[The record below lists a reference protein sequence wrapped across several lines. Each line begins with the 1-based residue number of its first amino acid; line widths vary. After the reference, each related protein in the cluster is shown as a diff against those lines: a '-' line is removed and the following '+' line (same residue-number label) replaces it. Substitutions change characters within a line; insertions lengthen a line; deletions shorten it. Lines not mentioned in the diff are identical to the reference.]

1 MISHR
6 TNRERPMHPGVRLEV
21 STTIAVLLCACS
33 SSTSGPSADSAQA
46 FPGGET
52 TSFYLFAGLELAQP
66 AANLEDRAP
75 FFTGDSLFNQVWVT
89 APASTTARDGLG
101 PTFNTRSCAG
111 CHFRDGRGRPPLEEG
126 GTLESMLIR
135 ISVAGQDEHGGP
147 LGDPSYGDQIQ
158 IDSLDGVP
166 AEAKVRVYWEQEHGA
181 YDDGIPYTLRNP
193 RYEYGDL
200 TFGPFAP
207 GFRESGR
214 SAPHMSGLGLL
225 EAIPEEVLRAWADPD
240 DADGDGIS
248 GRLNS
253 VWDESS
259 QAMRPGRFGWKAEQ
273 PTVRQQVAGAL
284 NGDMGITSPIFGQQ
298 NCPAPQ
304 VECAAAPN
312 GGEPEIS
319 AENFDKLV
327 FYSATLAPPT
337 RPDHDDPKVLRGR
350 EWMRDLGCT
359 SCHKEA
365 VETGAHPTIPELSFQ
380 KIRPY
385 SDLLLHDMGEG
396 LSDGRPVFGAT
407 GREWRTPPLWGIGRV
422 KVVNGH
428 QLFLHDGRARGFAE
442 AILWHGGEAEDAKEA
457 FRSLPADERQ
467 ALVRF
472 LESL

>member
-6 TNRERPMHPGVRLEV
+6 TNRERRMHQGVRLEV
-21 STTIAVLLCACS
+21 STAIAVLLCACS
-33 SSTSGPSADSAQA
+33 SSTAGPSADAAEA

-52 TSFYLFAGLELAQP
+52 TSFFLFAGLELAQP

-135 ISVAGQDEHGGP
+135 INLAGQDEHGGP
-147 LGDPSYGDQIQ
+147 LGDPSYGDQIK

-166 AEAKVRVYWEQEHGA
+166 AEAKVRVYWEQERGA
-181 YDDGIPYTLRNP
+181 YDDGIPYTLRKP
-193 RYEYGDL
+193 RYEYEDL
-200 TFGPFAP
+200 MFGPFAR

-225 EAIPEEVLRAWADPD
+225 EAIPEEVLLAWADPD

-253 VWDESS
+253 VWDQNA
-259 QAMRPGRFGWKAEQ
+259 QATRPGRFGWQAEQ

-304 VECAAAPN
+304 VACAAAPN

-319 AENFDKLV
+319 AEHFEKLA

-337 RPDHDDPKVLRGR
+337 RPDYDDTQVLRGR

-396 LSDGRPVFGAT
+396 LSDERPVFSAT
-407 GREWRTPPLWGIGRV
+407 GREWRIPPLWGIGRV
-422 KVVNGH
+422 NVVNGH

-442 AILWHGGEAEDAKEA
+442 AILWHGGEAEDAKQA